1 MFALRFAAASALAAP
16 AFSSIPLSAWI
27 DYSCAITA
35 WFLATVCVYLMNG
48 IADGVNDRI
57 NGVGRPIGRG
67 DLHPGDAGAVTQ
79 LAAIVALLLAVHVG
93 IAMAALVS
101 AFLVLGY
108 LYSTPPIQL
117 SRTWGGSSAI
127 VTLGGLCTYLAGG
140 VAIRAQL
147 TPDLV
152 VFAVVMS
159 LWMGLIGAVVKD
171 FSDVAGDRAAQRRV
185 LTLLVG
191 ETPLRRWV
199 SLAAVGVATG
209 LAVGAS
215 RLPNLECP
223 CVPMAFGAALVVGH
237 TLTTSYRDPRPV
249 SRRPYRAFMFTQL
262 TTNLGA
268 LINGIAV

>member
-16 AFSSIPLSAWI
+16 PFSSIPLTAWI
-27 DYSCAITA
+27 DYSWAVAA
-35 WFLATVCVYLMNG
+35 WFLTTVCVYLMNG

-67 DLHPGDAGAVTQ
+67 DLDPRDAAAVTQ
-79 LAAIVALLLAVHVG
+79 LAAIAALVLALHVG
-93 IAMAALVS
+93 ITMAVLVS
-101 AFLVLGY
+101 VFLALGY
-108 LYSTPPIQL
+108 LYSVPPIQL
-117 SRTWGGSSAI
+117 SRTWAGSSAI
-127 VTLGGLCTYLAGG
+127 VTVGGLCTYLAGG

-191 ETPLRRWV
+191 EMPLRRWV
-199 SLAAVGVATG
+199 SLAALGVATG

-215 RLPNLECP
+215 RLPTLECP
-223 CVPMAFGAALVVGH
+223 CVPMMFGAALVAGY
-237 TLTTSYRDPRPV
+237 TLTTRYRDPRPV
-249 SRRPYRAFMFTQL
+249 SRRPYRAFMITQL
-262 TTNLGA
+262 AANLGA
-268 LINGIAV
+268 LISGLPV